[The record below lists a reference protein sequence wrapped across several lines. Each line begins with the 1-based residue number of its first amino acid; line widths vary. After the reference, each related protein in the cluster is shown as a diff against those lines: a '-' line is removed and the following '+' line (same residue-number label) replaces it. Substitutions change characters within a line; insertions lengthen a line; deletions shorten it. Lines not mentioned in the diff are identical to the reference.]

1 MKKREEKSRASCQLL
16 KLVKQKLLQILFTQ
30 AAVCLLKQMSF
41 TFVVLKGISQQQL
54 DGLL

>member
-1 MKKREEKSRASCQLL
+1 MPAIETSQAEI
-16 KLVKQKLLQILFTQ
+16 LQILFTQ

-41 TFVVLKGISQQQL
+41 TFMVLKGISQQQL